1 MLSDGSDG
9 KPTEQIHLLF
19 ISVAKGHLEKLAF
32 GTYTYKINSLYCL
45 CSFVEGGVAEKVFH
59 FVQINMNTST

>member
-19 ISVAKGHLEKLAF
+19 ISVAKWHLEKLAF
-32 GTYTYKINSLYCL
+32 GTYTYKIKNVTTKDRQMENVNIL
-45 CSFVEGGVAEKVFH
+45 A
-59 FVQINMNTST
+59 